1 MDKIF
6 YLLLNIINNTFNHG
20 SDMNLGFELVWL
32 ATVLIYALPF
42 YVAIFL
48 ISKKFSQK
56 RNKPLTSKNE
66 SSIIKV

>member
-32 ATVLIYALPF
+32 TTVLIYALPF
-42 YVAIFL
+42 YLTIYL
-48 ISKKFSQK
+48 ISKKVFVKAKQ
-56 RNKPLTSKNE
+56 NA
-66 SSIIKV
+66 

>member
-1 MDKIF
+1 MDKLF
-6 YLLLNIINNTFNHG
+6 YLLLNLINNIFNHG

-42 YVAIFL
+42 YLLIYL

-56 RNKPLTSKNE
+56 RNKTLDS
-66 SSIIKV
+66 

>member
-6 YLLLNIINNTFNHG
+6 YVLLNLINNTFNHG

-32 ATVLIYALPF
+32 STVLIYALPF
-42 YVAIFL
+42 YLTIYL

-56 RNKPLTSKNE
+56 RNKSVDK
-66 SSIIKV
+66 

>member
-1 MDKIF
+1 MDTIF
-6 YLLLNIINNTFNHG
+6 YTLLNLINNLFNHG

-42 YVAIFL
+42 YLL
-48 ISKKFSQK
+48 IYLITKSFRKSETKG
-56 RNKPLTSKNE
+56 LTSKNE

>member
-6 YLLLNIINNTFNHG
+6 YVLLNIINNTFNHG

-32 ATVLIYALPF
+32 TTVLIYALPF
-42 YVAIFL
+42 YLTIYL

-56 RNKPLTSKNE
+56 RNKTLDK
-66 SSIIKV
+66 